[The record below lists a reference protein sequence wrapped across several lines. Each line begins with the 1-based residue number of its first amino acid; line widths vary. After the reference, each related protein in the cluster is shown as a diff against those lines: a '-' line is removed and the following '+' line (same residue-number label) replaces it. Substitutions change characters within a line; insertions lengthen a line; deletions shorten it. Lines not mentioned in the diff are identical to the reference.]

1 MNHPSQRMLICEVIF
16 EELECIGWL
25 FGLTLISI
33 IGRTQ
38 LVMGATMPTVRTIS
52 CEFLTEL
59 LPIVRYLPLL
69 TIHYKP

>member
-38 LVMGATMPTVRTIS
+38 LVMGTIS